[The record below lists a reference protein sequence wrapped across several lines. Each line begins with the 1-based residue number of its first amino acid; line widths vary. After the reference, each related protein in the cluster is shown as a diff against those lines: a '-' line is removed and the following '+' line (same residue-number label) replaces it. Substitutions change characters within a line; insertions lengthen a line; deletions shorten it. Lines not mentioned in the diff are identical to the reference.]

1 MRLFKM
7 GSSIQSQTVIDLGAH
22 FYPEVPKD
30 TLEAVDFEDK
40 NPMKNIAPENLSKL
54 VFLGHADTQEYGK
67 YSAKQ
72 FAKRLA
78 YEIPKHQRPQVR
90 DIYLVGC
97 EMGLIKNDG
106 HSLAQEIA
114 NQLFKQNFIN
124 VKIHSITKPE
134 NIPGEYM
141 YVEVTT
147 KVGASSWVGN
157 QLGYL
162 TACGVTE
169 EQKAELDRL
178 KAEKNS
184 SSKQI
189 TALEKNYHRFIK
201 FQHPQEALDDE
212 KNIFIPNETPQQR
225 AVRTSNNQHT
235 VKKRQAINL
244 LTSRRDYKANKRNPS
259 EMDQAVTE
267 LLTQLINQLE
277 ACPDQ
282 RWSNTVTKMLPHFK
296 VDGFLFYQPE
306 KTTFNLVKALS
317 ENNFQ
322 VAEAIIDKQV
332 QKHPTANPPKSN
344 QPSTTPAS
352 APTSRLDKMV
362 SQNPIAAQAVLDIN
376 YAKQSIIHLRED
388 LDREITSLNAGF
400 FSFFH
405 RFEITTKMQ
414 KRDALLQLERCQTKR
429 ELVGTATDLMKQTRV
444 MWSLKTTRTK
454 TLITQLANDN
464 FAAFRPSD
472 DQQANQGATHNPSIR

>member
-1 MRLFKM
+1 
-7 GSSIQSQTVIDLGAH
+7 
-22 FYPEVPKD
+22 
-30 TLEAVDFEDK
+30 
-40 NPMKNIAPENLSKL
+40 
-54 VFLGHADTQEYGK
+54 
-67 YSAKQ
+67 
-72 FAKRLA
+72 
-78 YEIPKHQRPQVR
+78 
-90 DIYLVGC
+90 
-97 EMGLIKNDG
+97 
-106 HSLAQEIA
+106 
-114 NQLFKQNFIN
+114 
-124 VKIHSITKPE
+124 
-134 NIPGEYM
+134 M

-147 KVGASSWVGN
+147 KVGASSRVGN

-362 SQNPIAAQAVLDIN
+362 AQNPIAAQAVLDIN

-429 ELVGTATDLMKQTRV
+429 DLVVTATDLMKQTRV
-444 MWSLKTTRTK
+444 MCSLKTTRTK